1 MRGHRDAHD
10 AVAAGTPIACQSTGR
25 HVPGAMRLF
34 AFAAAL
40 RRDSL
45 NRKLVRLAAQAA
57 ERTGVTVDL
66 ADFHEF
72 DMPLYDGDLEAS
84 GGPPPGAQALRGRFL
99 AADAFMIASPEYN
112 FSIPGTLKNAIDW
125 VSRTNPPAWRGKPG
139 LLLSASPSL
148 VGGNRG
154 LWCVRVPLEATG
166 AHVHPDMFSLAAADK
181 AFDGTGALTD
191 PKMAARLDKTVAAF
205 VATAR
210 AIAGSARAS

>member
-1 MRGHRDAHD
+1 
-10 AVAAGTPIACQSTGR
+10 
-25 HVPGAMRLF
+25 MRLF

-40 RRDSL
+40 RQDSL
-45 NRKLVRLAAQAA
+45 NRKLVRLAASAA

-72 DMPLYDGDLEAS
+72 DMPLYDGDLEARS
-84 GGPPPGAQALRGRFL
+84 GSPAGAQRLRERFL

-125 VSRTNPPAWRGKPG
+125 ASRTNPIAWRGKPG
-139 LLLSASPSL
+139 MLLSASPSL

-154 LWCVRVPLEATG
+154 LWAIRVPLEATG
-166 AHVHPDMFSLAAADK
+166 AHLHPDMFSLAAADK
-181 AFDGTGALTD
+181 AFDAAGALTD
-191 PKMAARLDKTVAAF
+191 VKMAARLDKMVAAF

-210 AIAGSARAS
+210 RLAPSTSAG

>member
-1 MRGHRDAHD
+1 
-10 AVAAGTPIACQSTGR
+10 
-25 HVPGAMRLF
+25 MRLF

-57 ERTGVTVDL
+57 ERAGATVDL

-72 DMPLYDGDLEAS
+72 DMPLYDGDVETTS
-84 GGPPPGAQALRGRFL
+84 GVPAGAQKLRERFL
-99 AADAFMIASPEYN
+99 GADAFMISSPEYN

-125 VSRTNPPAWRGKPG
+125 VSRVNPPAWRGKPG

-154 LWCVRVPLEATG
+154 LWAVRMPLEATG
-166 AHVHPDMFSLAAADK
+166 AHLYPDMFSLVSAHE
-181 AFDGTGALTD
+181 AFDEAGGLKDA
-191 PKMAARLDKTVAAF
+191 KMAARLDKLVGAF
-205 VATAR
+205 VRTAQ
-210 AIAGSARAS
+210 AIVAGSA